1 MRCCRKLTHHL
12 LLRAERAGDGNG
24 RTYTITITC
33 TNDTKKTILNK
44 NCDGIRTPRS
54 GKVDSWQQITLMLRS
69 ACATRRMDE
78 LRSSQSRALC
88 PCGTGEKPT
97 CAMPRCRKDTDVHA
111 QPTTLATSRGTD
123 KAEGRW
129 SPIAL

>member
-1 MRCCRKLTHHL
+1 MLIALVLEFANSITVAES
-12 LLRAERAGDGNG
+12 LR
-24 RTYTITITC
+24 ITC
-33 TNDTKKTILNK
+33 FCVLNALGTVMGAPTLSRSLVRMTRKKILNK

-54 GKVDSWQQITLMLRS
+54 GKVDSWQQITLMLRR

-111 QPTTLATSRGTD
+111 QPTTLA
-123 KAEGRW
+123 
-129 SPIAL
+129 